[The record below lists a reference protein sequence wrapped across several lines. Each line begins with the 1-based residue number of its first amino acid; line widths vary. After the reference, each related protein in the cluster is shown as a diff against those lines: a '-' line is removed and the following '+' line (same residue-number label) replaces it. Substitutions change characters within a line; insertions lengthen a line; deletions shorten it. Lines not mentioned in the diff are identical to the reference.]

1 MKSIII
7 GGGKIGFN
15 LVKTLSGK
23 NHKSILIERDKQTC
37 IKIADELDVVVI
49 HGDGTDLAILE
60 EAGIENAEI
69 VAAVTGTDEEN
80 MVICQIAKR
89 HFNVEKIIAR
99 VNNPK
104 NIFIFKSLGIDRIVC
119 STALIAE
126 MIEYELDR
134 ENYRVIQT
142 LENGEMIL
150 AEVIIDKH
158 DAWCGHEIKELDL
171 PEQCVIV
178 SVIHDEN
185 IIYPR
190 GNVKISE
197 NDKVLFIVHHQTLK
211 ELKHGFHRGEL
222 FK

>member
-7 GGGKIGFN
+7 GGGKIGYN
-15 LVKTLSGK
+15 LMKTLKDK
-23 NHKSILIERDKQTC
+23 NHKIILVERDKDTC
-37 IKIADELDVVVI
+37 IKIADELDAVVI
-49 HGDGTDLAILE
+49 HGDGTDLAVLE
-60 EAGIENAEI
+60 EAGIDGAEV

-89 HFNVEKIIAR
+89 HFNVKKIIAR

-119 STALIAE
+119 STALIAD
-126 MIEYELDR
+126 MIEYELNR

-142 LENGEMIL
+142 LEHGKMVL
-150 AEVIIDKH
+150 VEVTIEKQNS
-158 DAWCGHEIKELDL
+158 WCNNKIKNLNL
-171 PEQCVIV
+171 PDECVIV

-190 GNVKISE
+190 GDTEILE
-197 NDKVLFIVHHQTLK
+197 NDKVLFLAQHLILKTLMDNIHK
-211 ELKHGFHRGEL
+211 GESRT
-222 FK
+222 